1 MRALFSFGSWD
12 ASTRALLADSRES
25 FGRIRAVLRL
35 LLNEG
40 HPRVWRL
47 RLLVKTGLR
56 CLSLAKRRKEVVTSF
71 SSLLSVRVGRICSIV
86 IETSGLEQVTHP
98 SDAFHELSQ
107 ALGISWMKTI
117 PRLK

>member
-1 MRALFSFGSWD
+1 MRALFSFRSWD

-71 SSLLSVRVGRICSIV
+71 SSLLPMRVRRICSV
-86 IETSGLEQVTHP
+86 GASLRVARWLVWSELYQFPNVHQFF
-98 SDAFHELSQ
+98 FHIHTW
-107 ALGISWMKTI
+107 A
-117 PRLK
+117 